1 MTSHPIHSFIF
12 TKTKVISE
20 NECSQLLGILS
31 CIVRPSLTI
40 GPPSPPTQRV
50 CVTFTVLF
58 SFLAANAVFFG
69 RAKVSAEQ
77 DLSIAIYSAL
87 FVVPVGVIFPL
98 LFMVRLNLVFA

>member
-1 MTSHPIHSFIF
+1 MRNLIFLTAPI
-12 TKTKVISE
+12 ISAL
-20 NECSQLLGILS
+20 SLDYILQFDS
-31 CIVRPSLTI
+31 
-40 GPPSPPTQRV
+40 QRV

-77 DLSIAIYSAL
+77 DLSIAIYSSL

-98 LFMVRLNLVFA
+98 LFMVRAHLLGVCVFHV